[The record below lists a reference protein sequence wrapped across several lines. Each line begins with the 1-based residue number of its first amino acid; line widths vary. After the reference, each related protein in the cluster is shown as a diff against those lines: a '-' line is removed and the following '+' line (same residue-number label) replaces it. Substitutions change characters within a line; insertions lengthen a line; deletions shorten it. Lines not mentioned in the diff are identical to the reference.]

1 LDNKTKKQWQ
11 WQGVGVG
18 VGVTRQGETP
28 EFQGFLGPQL
38 CLPDRLVDRPELLTE
53 ISEAL
58 RARYG
63 LVALTGIGGAGKSSL
78 AALACLDRR
87 VRRHYRDGIVWLE
100 ASAGQDP
107 VELLATLAHRLGMP
121 DAATS
126 FATVEQGRK
135 LLQPMLLGKRL
146 LIAVDNVS
154 ERPLLDAVRNL
165 TPTCTVLF
173 STRRA
178 ELAAMVKATQI
189 VVDRLSQDQSLALLG
204 SWTGQDPATFP
215 LQARQLCAESGE
227 MPLSVALAGGM
238 VANGSS
244 FILALDSVKQFPG
257 QHDARSESSYEVQTV
272 LHVIES
278 GIAALSK
285 TAQTRYEELAIFA
298 GRGPFP
304 FHAAQALWRRNLQG
318 STVRRLLAELTG
330 RALLSTRGAG
340 WYVAHDLQYEVLKGR
355 LDRDGLAAAHAQL
368 LDGYR
373 IRYPKGWAESAGDP
387 YLAANLASHLHEANL
402 GGELRT
408 VLTDT
413 EWIQGRLA
421 RGPIREL
428 IGDYRYAGDPL
439 TRQIMRTLRLSATSL
454 TANPA
459 LIRSQLG
466 DRLLSHPDPGITAW
480 AAGLTDSTDSAPA
493 YWLAPVI
500 GAAVTQVDP
509 LKQIRTGHT
518 GPVRTVAV
526 SEDGA
531 RAVSGSDD
539 GTVRVW
545 DLTTGTEQ
553 AALTGH
559 AGEVFSVALTPDG
572 TRAVSGGSDRTVRVW
587 DLTTGSEQ
595 AALTTG
601 SEQAALA
608 TGSEQAVLSG
618 HTRTVWSVAITP
630 DGALAVSGSGDGT
643 VRVWDLATGTEQA
656 ALTGHA
662 GEVFSVALTQDGTRA
677 VSGGS
682 DGALRIWDLATRLQ
696 QAVVTGHTGWVRAV
710 MLAKDETLAV
720 SGGED
725 ASVRIWDLA
734 TGREQAT
741 LTGHAGE
748 VFSVALTPDGTR
760 AVSGGDDGTVR
771 VWDLTADREEAAT
784 TGWIFSTA
792 VTGDNARA
800 VSGGSDGTL
809 RVWDLATRR
818 EQATLTGHTRPVFG
832 VALTPDGTRAVS
844 GGSDRTVRVWD
855 LTAGSEQAVL
865 SGHTRPVWSVA
876 ITPDGALAVSGSG
889 DGTVRVWDLTTGNEQ
904 AALTSQASEVF
915 SVALTP
921 DGTRAVSGGS
931 DGTLRVWD
939 LTTGSEQAVLSGHT
953 RPVWSV
959 AITPDGALAVSGS
972 GDGTVR
978 VWDLTTGNEQAALT
992 SQAGEVFSVA
1002 LTPDG
1007 TRAVSGGSDR
1017 TVRVW
1022 DLTTGTEMAR
1032 WTADHAVVGCAV
1044 LSGRSVKIGVGL
1056 GQGRPCV
1063 LELHAE
1069 PRRPASES
1077 PADDRDQLAH
1087 PTVAADPR

>member
-1 LDNKTKKQWQ
+1 MDNKTKKQWQ

-545 DLTTGTEQ
+545 DLTTGRQQATLTGHTDWVRAVAVSQDGARAVSGSDDGTVRVWDLTTGTEQ

-643 VRVWDLATGTEQA
+643 VRVWDLTTGNEQA
-656 ALTGHA
+656 ALTSQA

-855 LTAGSEQAVL
+855 LT
-865 SGHTRPVWSVA
+865 
-876 ITPDGALAVSGSG
+876 
-889 DGTVRVWDLTTGNEQ
+889 
-904 AALTSQASEVF
+904 
-915 SVALTP
+915 
-921 DGTRAVSGGS
+921 
-931 DGTLRVWD
+931 
-939 LTTGSEQAVLSGHT
+939 
-953 RPVWSV
+953 
-959 AITPDGALAVSGS
+959 
-972 GDGTVR
+972 
-978 VWDLTTGNEQAALT
+978 
-992 SQAGEVFSVA
+992 
-1002 LTPDG
+1002 
-1007 TRAVSGGSDR
+1007 
-1017 TVRVW
+1017 
-1022 DLTTGTEMAR
+1022 TGTEMAR